1 MNALRALG
9 LGAALVI
16 AASDTLAQPAATTA
30 LSIRD
35 LSANGLDAQTAQ
47 SVARVQD
54 PEVIQRLSEEGK
66 SLQETARTEV
76 ARTALQRKLADR
88 AFLYNLATGAVSAES
103 LQRANLKREEL
114 LLAARSVDP
123 HSPAL
128 VKARA
133 AFNSNRILAIAPSLG
148 GRPSVQQVDPDTPAN
163 TDAVPKASATGPCNY
178 NSSLNRCERL
188 VYRQGFTEV
197 VAVGQ
202 RAAGQPV
209 GAIHCTGTMLK
220 DGWLLTAAHCL
231 FDKTGARIAQDKL
244 VVYMSF
250 QGSSEQAMA
259 AQALNRN
266 LRSFSVVPG
275 SATLYDIEFQPS
287 KLYDFESAKDLAVL
301 RVFVP
306 AGSATWRPVV
316 LRTANKDMPFTSA
329 GYGLTNAADP
339 GVDGSTLEITRRT
352 ADVQVF
358 PKYLLYESV
367 STKGMG
373 RVCAGDSGGPVFAG
387 ELNGGPKPPEHE
399 LVGVVSGST
408 ATGQSVAYC
417 RAGNQYI
424 VRVNTTEVAQWMC
437 SSTKK
442 TICY

>member
-1 MNALRALG
+1 M
-9 LGAALVI
+9 
-16 AASDTLAQPAATTA
+16 
-30 LSIRD
+30 
-35 LSANGLDAQTAQ
+35 
-47 SVARVQD
+47 
-54 PEVIQRLSEEGK
+54 

-88 AFLYNLATGAVSAES
+88 AFLYHLATGAVSAES

-128 VKARA
+128 VKAHA

-148 GRPSVQQVDPDTPAN
+148 GRPSVQQVDPDTPAS
-163 TDAVPKASATGPCNY
+163 TDAVPTASATGPCNY
-178 NSSLNRCERL
+178 NSILNRCERL

-202 RAAGQPV
+202 RVAGQPV
-209 GAIHCTGTMLK
+209 GTIHCTGTMLK

-244 VVYMSF
+244 VVYMPF

-275 SATLYDIEFQPS
+275 SATLYDVEFQPS

-301 RVFVP
+301 RVSVP
-306 AGSATWRPVV
+306 TGSATWRPVV

-373 RVCAGDSGGPVFAG
+373 RVCVGDSGGPVFAG

-442 TICY
+442 AICY

>member
-1 MNALRALG
+1 MNALRAFG

-30 LSIRD
+30 LSIRA

-54 PEVIQRLSEEGK
+54 PEVVQRLSEEGK
-66 SLQETARTEV
+66 SLQETARTEA

-88 AFLYNLATGAVSAES
+88 AFLYHLATGAVSAES

-133 AFNSNRILAIAPSLG
+133 AFNSNRILAIARSLG
-148 GRPSVQQVDPDTPAN
+148 GWPSVQQVDPDTPAS
-163 TDAVPKASATGPCNY
+163 TDAVPTASATGPCNY

-197 VAVGQ
+197 AAVGQ
-202 RAAGQPV
+202 RADGQPV
-209 GAIHCTGTMLK
+209 GTIHCTGTMLK

-244 VVYMSF
+244 IVYMPF

-275 SATLYDIEFQPS
+275 SATLYDVEFQPS

-301 RVFVP
+301 RVSVP

-352 ADVQVF
+352 ADVRVF

-442 TICY
+442 AICY

>member
-1 MNALRALG
+1 
-9 LGAALVI
+9 
-16 AASDTLAQPAATTA
+16 
-30 LSIRD
+30 
-35 LSANGLDAQTAQ
+35 
-47 SVARVQD
+47 
-54 PEVIQRLSEEGK
+54 
-66 SLQETARTEV
+66 
-76 ARTALQRKLADR
+76 
-88 AFLYNLATGAVSAES
+88 
-103 LQRANLKREEL
+103 
-114 LLAARSVDP
+114 
-123 HSPAL
+123 
-128 VKARA
+128 
-133 AFNSNRILAIAPSLG
+133 
-148 GRPSVQQVDPDTPAN
+148 
-163 TDAVPKASATGPCNY
+163 
-178 NSSLNRCERL
+178 
-188 VYRQGFTEV
+188 
-197 VAVGQ
+197 
-202 RAAGQPV
+202 
-209 GAIHCTGTMLK
+209 MLK

-244 VVYMSF
+244 IVYMPF

-275 SATLYDIEFQPS
+275 SATLYDVEFQPS

-301 RVFVP
+301 RVSVP

-352 ADVQVF
+352 ADVRVF

-442 TICY
+442 AICY